1 MVFYTYQ
8 YFENKVHSN
17 TVLKY
22 IIIIS
27 VLVLFFFL
35 IIKYLQNRISS
46 KYRDLIIILILI
58 IILMLGINYSEYN
71 QSKTN
76 SAQTSEMLSFIQKM
90 STDKSISVEN
100 ILVNSTYLYD
110 GIVIRLDRTYYQ
122 VNFDS
127 GFKFYSLKN
136 VELLVSDIEIKEE

>member
-1 MVFYTYQ
+1 MLFYTYQ

-27 VLVLFFFL
+27 VLVLLFFL
-35 IIKYLQNRISS
+35 IAKYLQNRISS
-46 KYRDLIIILILI
+46 KYRDLIIILILVI
-58 IILMLGINYSEYN
+58 VLMLGINYSEYN
-71 QSKTN
+71 QSKAN
-76 SAQTSEMLSFIQKM
+76 SAQTSEMVSFIEKI
-90 STDKSISVEN
+90 SNDKSVSVEN

-110 GIVIRLDRTYYQ
+110 GMVIRLDRSYYQ

-136 VELLVSDIEIKEE
+136 VELLISDIDIKEE

>member
-1 MVFYTYQ
+1 MTFYTYQ
-8 YFENKVHSN
+8 YLENKVHSN
-17 TVLKY
+17 LLKY
-22 IIIIS
+22 IIIITA
-27 VLVLFFFL
+27 LVLFFFL
-35 IIKYLQNRISS
+35 IVKYLQNRISS

-71 QSKTN
+71 QSKAN
-76 SAQTSEMLSFIQKM
+76 SAQTSEMVSFIQKM
-90 STDKSISVEN
+90 SIDKSISVEN

-110 GIVIRLDRTYYQ
+110 GMVIRIDRTYYQ
-122 VNFDS
+122 VNFDR

>member
-35 IIKYLQNRISS
+35 IVKYLQNRISS

-58 IILMLGINYSEYN
+58 IILRM
-71 QSKTN
+71 
-76 SAQTSEMLSFIQKM
+76 
-90 STDKSISVEN
+90 
-100 ILVNSTYLYD
+100 YLYVPSSD
-110 GIVIRLDRTYYQ
+110 LFSIKLET
-122 VNFDS
+122 S
-127 GFKFYSLKN
+127 KLFYK
-136 VELLVSDIEIKEE
+136 